1 MTGISRSGFF
11 SNLINAPPNG
21 MLGPRVLRGGISI
34 VVLSDIDLSMVGRSG
49 YHPPMS
55 SIDELVAH
63 ARARARKTT
72 SGLPPQPSLR
82 TAILTCMDARIDP
95 VSLFGLGPGD
105 AHVLRNAG
113 ARATPD
119 VMRSLALSQAILGT
133 REVLVLGHTGC
144 GLFKRTEAELSEAIR
159 SQSGHKP
166 NMELGCFHDLDEAV
180 DESVRTLRRCPFLT
194 HRDRIRGYV
203 YDLDG
208 GSVRLARVEDNRAEG
223 AKWAR
228 PMTGLEMLRADVLDL
243 RSRKPRQR

>member
-1 MTGISRSGFF
+1 MKGLA
-11 SNLINAPPNG
+11 NLIKAPPNG
-21 MLGPRVLRGGISI
+21 MLEPRVPRGGIS
-34 VVLSDIDLSMVGRSG
+34 MVFRSGINFIMARRSG

-55 SIDELVAH
+55 SIDGLIAH
-63 ARARARKTT
+63 ARARPRNTT
-72 SGLPPQPSLR
+72 PGLPPQPSLR

-144 GLFKRTEAELSEAIR
+144 GLFARTEAELSEAIR
-159 SQSGHKP
+159 SKSGHRP
-166 NMELGCFHDLDEAV
+166 NMELGCFHDLDEAI
-180 DESVRTLRRCPFLT
+180 DETVRTLRRCPFLA
-194 HRDRIRGYV
+194 HRDRISGYV
-203 YDLDG
+203 YDLDA
-208 GSVRLARVEDNRAEG
+208 GSVRPANVVEYRAVG
-223 AKWAR
+223 ATRGR

-243 RSRKPRQR
+243 KTHPPRRR